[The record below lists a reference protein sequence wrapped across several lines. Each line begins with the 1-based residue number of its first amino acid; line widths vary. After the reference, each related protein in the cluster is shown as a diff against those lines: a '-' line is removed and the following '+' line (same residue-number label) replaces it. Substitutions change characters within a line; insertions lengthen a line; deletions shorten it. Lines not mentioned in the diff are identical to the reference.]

1 MIFMPLNAL
10 MLTSALNYDLLQKE
24 IKAGTVEVELQ
35 FEIKG
40 ELFLDFI
47 MGRFPAYCLSYTLL
61 IFVGKV

>member
-35 FEIKG
+35 FK
-40 ELFLDFI
+40 LKATFF
-47 MGRFPAYCLSYTLL
+47 
-61 IFVGKV
+61 